1 MSRWV
6 AVVETAHV
14 TTLAAVVGIVAVD
27 PFARMRSAA
36 DWSGWLAGQQRLDR
50 VMSRAAP
57 PLLLS
62 ATATA
67 AGASLVAFGQHE
79 IPLATGRA
87 LAAGCVAAA
96 VAVTL
101 VVNEPM
107 NTRLRAWSPLDAPPD
122 DWRAV
127 REQWDR
133 GHGWRRALLALAA
146 FASGWGAARS
156 RTDPRSR
163 PRC

>member
-1 MSRWV
+1 MD
-6 AVVETAHV
+6 VVGTAHA

-27 PFARMRSAA
+27 PFARMRSAT
-36 DWSGWLAGQQRLDR
+36 DWSGWLTGQQRLDR
-50 VMSRAAP
+50 VMSRVAP
-57 PLLLS
+57 PLFLS
-62 ATATA
+62 ATAAA
-67 AGASLVAFGQHE
+67 AGASLVALDQHK
-79 IPLATGRA
+79 IFLATGRA

-107 NTRLRAWSPLDAPPD
+107 NTRLRAWDPLDAPPA

-133 GHGWRRALLALAA
+133 GHRWRRVLLAVAA
-146 FASGWGAARS
+146 ITSGWGAVRS
-156 RTDPRSR
+156 RADSR
-163 PRC
+163 ACPYR